1 VKRGARGASAY
12 EGGRR
17 VDVSALE
24 VDVKD
29 AVGAGDTFDA
39 GFLHQWVRKA
49 PLETCVAYG
58 NLVGGIRHA
67 PRRHRS
73 FHRFCLPPE
82 FLRAALEAKHSCG
95 VNCDPW
101 VQ

>member
-58 NLVGGIRHA
+58 NLVGGYPSRA
-67 PRRHRS
+67 PAAQELS
-73 FHRFCLPPE
+73 PILPTA
-82 FLRAALEAKHSCG
+82 RVS
-95 VNCDPW
+95 
-101 VQ
+101 